1 MANLKETLDYFP
13 HMERSRPMELIG
25 AEFKEKGDSV
35 MWTIFEEIY
44 IRGHGYFCEWNNDV
58 ALMFIN
64 RPWLSVGVPAV
75 SEILNSMLRRGI
87 LDKALFDKY
96 GILTS
101 KEIQEIYFEAVR
113 RRKGVKA
120 VKEYL
125 LVNTSQLHDNVHIIS
140 INADIKEENASNR
153 KQIKEKKI
161 KENKR
166 KQKHAVSGIPMMLED
181 GQTLMITDAEIFH
194 YENSHPDL
202 NVRKELVSAS
212 TWLEKNPKGRRSI
225 GQTRKFVE
233 RWINR
238 AASGWVKPATAAN
251 AAECKPSY
259 DINEL
264 DKIDT
269 LDWMDGENADG

>member
-44 IRGHGYFCEWNNDV
+44 IRGNGYFCEWNNDV

-113 RRKGVKA
+113 RRKKIAARYGELSGMDQALDGTADFDKA
-120 VKEYL
+120 FDESLWLIALLANSYVEYY
-125 LVNTSQLHDNVHIIS
+125 
-140 INADIKEENASNR
+140 NR
-153 KQIKEKKI
+153 KNKDNAKEPLTVEDLEVI
-161 KENKR
+161 TLPGDFSSIRTAIYEAMNKGMKR
-166 KQKHAVSGIPMMLED
+166 SVESESDPKN
-181 GQTLMITDAEIFH
+181 AE
-194 YENSHPDL
+194 
-202 NVRKELVSAS
+202 V
-212 TWLEKNPKGRRSI
+212 G
-225 GQTRKFVE
+225 
-233 RWINR
+233 
-238 AASGWVKPATAAN
+238 
-251 AAECKPSY
+251 
-259 DINEL
+259 
-264 DKIDT
+264 
-269 LDWMDGENADG
+269 

>member
-113 RRKGVKA
+113 RRRGVKA

-140 INADIKEENASNR
+140 INADIKEENASNIR
-153 KQIKEKKI
+153 Q
-161 KENKR
+161 
-166 KQKHAVSGIPMMLED
+166 
-181 GQTLMITDAEIFH
+181 
-194 YENSHPDL
+194 
-202 NVRKELVSAS
+202 
-212 TWLEKNPKGRRSI
+212 
-225 GQTRKFVE
+225 
-233 RWINR
+233 
-238 AASGWVKPATAAN
+238 N
-251 AAECKPSY
+251 ARVTPP
-259 DINEL
+259 
-264 DKIDT
+264 
-269 LDWMDGENADG
+269 